1 MEDDLDEIA
10 AGTDKWQP
18 VIKGFYDPFHENL
31 ALKTKELKKS
41 EIMPEEKS
49 EEVCEKCG
57 SAMIIKTGRY
67 GRYLACSGF
76 PKCKNIKSLPGEK
89 GSKAAEVSEKVK
101 ELQEKYKDEVCE
113 KCGSA
118 MVIRNGRFGPFLACS
133 AYPKC
138 KNIKSI
144 SENSGSTG
152 IKCPACGKG
161 EIVMKRSRRGA
172 FYACNQYPDCKTSF
186 ATKPTGEKCPDCGSL
201 LVEAKD
207 GEVKCSNKECG
218 YKK

>member
-1 MEDDLDEIA
+1 
-10 AGTDKWQP
+10 
-18 VIKGFYDPFHENL
+18 
-31 ALKTKELKKS
+31 
-41 EIMPEEKS
+41 
-49 EEVCEKCG
+49 
-57 SAMIIKTGRY
+57 
-67 GRYLACSGF
+67 
-76 PKCKNIKSLPGEK
+76 
-89 GSKAAEVSEKVK
+89 
-101 ELQEKYKDEVCE
+101 
-113 KCGSA
+113 

-152 IKCPACGKG
+152 IKCPVCGKG

-186 ATKPTGEKCPDCGSL
+186 ATKPTGETCPDCGSL
-201 LVEAKD
+201 LVEGKD